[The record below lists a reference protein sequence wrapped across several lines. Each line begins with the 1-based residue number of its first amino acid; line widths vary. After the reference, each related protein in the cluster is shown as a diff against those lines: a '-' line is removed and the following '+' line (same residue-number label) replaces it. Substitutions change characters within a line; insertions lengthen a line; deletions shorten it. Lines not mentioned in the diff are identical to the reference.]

1 MKKLFLL
8 FLLFGTALTITC
20 QPTQIFTSKNTL
32 AQTVIVNYEQK
43 SELQA
48 AEIIIDFTKSEKYE
62 PLESIF
68 KDKQPHS
75 ALSQIQNTEL
85 QRLQKLI
92 KTNIEIFKK
101 KRGVKKISFE
111 AVLKPAKP
119 EDEIFVQFELSREPK
134 SPEDLTL
141 SVNLY
146 GKQAQPC
153 EIIMNFINCLCKQD
167 SFLHRNKSLFQ
178 ISFIALCALGI
189 EAQQDVSYVRAFNR
203 RFIFKKTSA
212 EEQEFYQNLLDGF
225 LTNAPVKTE
234 TPEILYKKLNKT
246 TVVLAKTG
254 KILFPAGSTTIEYDG
269 QDRIYLIPFSKINSS
284 ELKRAANT
292 LNLTGWKVYFFDDLG
307 TGLAGINAFKGFNM
321 QCLKK
326 FNYLS
331 KINGHRI
338 ITKEGLGMKFIM
350 PNEPESAA
358 DQTARTIQDFL
369 NAKIN

>member
-8 FLLFGTALTITC
+8 FLLFGTALTAIP
-20 QPTQIFTSKNTL
+20 QQTQIFTSKNTL

-48 AEIIIDFTKSEKYE
+48 AEVIIDFTKSEKYE
-62 PLESIF
+62 SLEGIF

-101 KRGVKKISFE
+101 ERGLRKISFE
-111 AVLKPAKP
+111 AILKPAKP
-119 EDEIFVQFELSREPK
+119 EDEIFVQFELQREPK

-146 GKQAQPC
+146 GKQAHPC

-189 EAQQDVSYVRAFNR
+189 EAQQDVSYVRALNR
-203 RFIFKKTSA
+203 RFIFKKTSD
-212 EEQEFYQNLLDGF
+212 EEQGFYQNVLNEF
-225 LTNAPVKTE
+225 LTATPIE
-234 TPEILYKKLNKT
+234 TKNPEILYKKLYKT
-246 TVVLAKTG
+246 TIVLAKTG
-254 KILFPAGSTTIEYDG
+254 KILFPAGSTTIEYAD
-269 QDRIYLIPFSKINSS
+269 QDRIYLIPFSKINLS
-284 ELKRAANT
+284 ELKRATNT

-307 TGLAGINAFKGFNM
+307 TGVAGINAFKGFNM

-331 KINGHRI
+331 QIERHQI
-338 ITKEGLGMKFIM
+338 ITKDFLSNKFIREG
-350 PNEPESAA
+350 EPEPAA
-358 DQTARTIQDFL
+358 NQTARTIQDFL